1 MTRGPADH
9 DDPDEAPRPAST
21 AAVVALLLAGGL
33 AGSYLAVSGGLNALG
48 ATAPPP
54 GGVPP
59 TLPAAPTAAPPGT
72 VRAAGEPYGPAAR
85 PDTPAVPVS
94 SADRPAPVG
103 RTASPAPSTTPRQ
116 GCACPTG
123 QPTPDDSA
131 SPSPSPSVV
140 TPSSTGTAPSPPDPQ

>member
-1 MTRGPADH
+1 MTRWPPAH
-9 DDPDEAPRPAST
+9 DDQDEAPRPAST
-21 AAVVALLLAGGL
+21 AAAVALLLAGGL

-48 ATAPPP
+48 ASAQPP

-72 VRAAGEPYGPAAR
+72 VPAAEEPYGPAAR

-94 SADRPAPVG
+94 STGRPAPVG
-103 RTASPAPSTTPRQ
+103 RTASPTPSTTPRQ
-116 GCACPTG
+116 GSACPTG
-123 QPTPDDSA
+123 QPTPDGSA

-140 TPSSTGTAPSPPDPQ
+140 TSSPTATTPAPPDPQ